1 VQGRYTLYMEMERA
15 ARIAGGFAL
24 LGAGTAMLVLPGP
37 GVLAILGGLTLLE
50 RDIPWAKRV
59 TDRIRPK
66 RAAQPEQKSDQPG
79 G

>member
-1 VQGRYTLYMEMERA
+1 MKMERA

-59 TDRIRPK
+59 TDRIKPK
-66 RAAQPEQKSDQPG
+66 KAAPSEQKSDQPG

>member
-1 VQGRYTLYMEMERA
+1 MEVERA

-50 RDIPWAKRV
+50 KDMPWAKRV
-59 TDRIRPK
+59 TDRIKPK
-66 RAAQPEQKSDQPG
+66 KAVEPEKETD
-79 G
+79 

>member
-1 VQGRYTLYMEMERA
+1 MERA

-37 GVLAILGGLTLLE
+37 GVLAILGGLALLE

-66 RAAQPEQKSDQPG
+66 KAARPEQKRDQPG

>member
-1 VQGRYTLYMEMERA
+1 MEMERA

-37 GVLAILGGLTLLE
+37 GMLAILGGLTLLE
-50 RDIPWAKRV
+50 KDMPWAKRM

-66 RAAQPEQKSDQPG
+66 RADKPVQESDQLG

>member
-1 VQGRYTLYMEMERA
+1 MEMERA

-50 RDIPWAKRV
+50 KDMPWAKRV
-59 TDRIRPK
+59 TDRIRPN
-66 RAAQPEQKSDQPG
+66 RADKSEQETDQLG